1 MSYFSTENMLVNK
14 YMTDSW
20 LPEQGSMT
28 FFSLNFEVLE
38 WPIKIK
44 GLENNVCVVYQAG
57 LEMLTLWT
65 M

>member
-1 MSYFSTENMLVNK
+1 MSYIFTANLLVNK

-20 LPEQGSMT
+20 LPEQGSMA

-44 GLENNVCVVYQAG
+44 EVWKILYV
-57 LEMLTLWT
+57 
-65 M
+65 

>member
-1 MSYFSTENMLVNK
+1 MSYFLTANLLVNK

-20 LPEQGSMT
+20 PPEQGSMA

-44 GLENNVCVVYQAG
+44 EVWKILYV
-57 LEMLTLWT
+57 
-65 M
+65 

>member
-1 MSYFSTENMLVNK
+1 
-14 YMTDSW
+14 MTDSW